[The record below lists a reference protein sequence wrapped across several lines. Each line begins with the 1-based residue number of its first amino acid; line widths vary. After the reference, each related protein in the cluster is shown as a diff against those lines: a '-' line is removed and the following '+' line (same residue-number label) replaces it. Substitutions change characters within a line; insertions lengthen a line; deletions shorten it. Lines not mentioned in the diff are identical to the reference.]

1 MRHMGIAWYLH
12 QEGAPTTTT
21 EEFEPE
27 FTTEHTTCKEVIYRL
42 RGLAAQGAGGV
53 VTQARA

>member
-1 MRHMGIAWYLH
+1 MLWRELL
-12 QEGAPTTTT
+12 PTTTT

-42 RGLAAQGAGGV
+42 RGLSAQGAGGV

>member
-1 MRHMGIAWYLH
+1 MLWRELL
-12 QEGAPTTTT
+12 PTTTT

-53 VTQARA
+53 VTQAHA